1 MAYLCASER
10 VLMSSN
16 RELIRFIKRK
26 VSQWHDGGGACGS
39 RHTCICTAEP
49 SVDIYG
55 GKFIFK
61 GVNRPILII
70 YKDSDDQVPK
80 TR

>member
-1 MAYLCASER
+1 MTYLCASER

-39 RHTCICTAEP
+39 RHTCICIQQSQVSTSMVEN
-49 SVDIYG
+49 SSS
-55 GKFIFK
+55 K
-61 GVNRPILII
+61 GSTVL
-70 YKDSDDQVPK
+70 S
-80 TR
+80 